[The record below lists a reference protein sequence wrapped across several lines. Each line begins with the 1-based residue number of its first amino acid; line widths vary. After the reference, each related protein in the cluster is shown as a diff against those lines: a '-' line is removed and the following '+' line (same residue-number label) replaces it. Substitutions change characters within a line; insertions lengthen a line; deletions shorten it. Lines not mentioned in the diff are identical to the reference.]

1 MHYANSSLIVG
12 FHSLI
17 LHYTFS
23 YASIHDKVDR
33 DWEKYF
39 LYRSLL
45 LEVLVLHMVGLEYM
59 QLLMESVYL
68 INNNKTV

>member
-23 YASIHDKVDR
+23 YASIHDKVDK
-33 DWEKYF
+33 DWETYPKHTSSIEAF
-39 LYRSLL
+39 F
-45 LEVLVLHMVGLEYM
+45 
-59 QLLMESVYL
+59 
-68 INNNKTV
+68 